1 MTLKLSKSDLL
12 GLLRNHGYS
21 INIEI
26 IDNSKRVSFVG
37 KHSLH
42 PQKISHSY
50 SLEFTNREIELC
62 VVDDLLKW
70 TGLKPKIVLD
80 Y

>member
-1 MTLKLSKSDLL
+1 MTLELSKSDLL
-12 GLLRNHGYS
+12 NLLRNHGYN

-26 IDNSKRVSFVG
+26 IDNSKKVTFIG

-42 PQKISHSY
+42 PCKVSHSY
-50 SLEFTNREIELC
+50 STEFTNREIELD

>member
-1 MTLKLSKSDLL
+1 MKLKLSKSDLL

-42 PQKISHSY
+42 QHKISHSY